1 MIERSLVLV
10 KPDAMERG
18 LSGEIIKRIEEEG
31 LTLIGIKMLHMDIAL
46 AERHYAPHKDKP
58 FFKSLTGY
66 ISSAPILAAVFEG
79 EGAIDLIRK
88 IMGAT
93 DPAKADDGTIRGD
106 LGVDIEH
113 NSIHGSDSVET
124 AKNEINLF
132 FTKDE
137 LFAC

>member
-31 LTLIGIKMLHMDIAL
+31 LTLIGIKMLHMDMAL

-58 FFKSLTGY
+58 FFKSLTSY
-66 ISSAPILAAVFEG
+66 ISSAPIVAAVFEG

-93 DPAKADDGTIRGD
+93 DPAKAADGTIRGD

-132 FTKDE
+132 FKKEE
-137 LFAC
+137 LFSY

>member
-1 MIERSLVLV
+1 MIEKSLVLI

-31 LTLIGIKMLHMDIAL
+31 LTLIGIKMLHMDMAL
-46 AERHYAPHKDKP
+46 AEKHYAPHKEKP

-66 ISSAPILAAVFEG
+66 ISSAPIVAAVFEG

-88 IMGAT
+88 LMGAT
-93 DPAKADDGTIRGD
+93 DPAKAAEGTIRGD

-132 FTKDE
+132 FKKDE
-137 LFAC
+137 LFTS

>member
-1 MIERSLVLV
+1 MIEKSLVLI

-31 LTLIGIKMLHMDIAL
+31 LTLIGIKMLHMDMAL
-46 AERHYAPHKDKP
+46 AERHYAPHKEKP

-66 ISSAPILAAVFEG
+66 ISSAPIVAAVFEG

-88 IMGAT
+88 LMGAT
-93 DPAKADDGTIRGD
+93 DPAKAAEGTIRGD

-132 FTKDE
+132 FKKDE
-137 LFAC
+137 LFTC

>member
-1 MIERSLVLV
+1 MIEKSLVLI

-31 LTLIGIKMLHMDIAL
+31 LTLIGIKMLHMDMAL
-46 AERHYAPHKDKP
+46 AEKHYAPHKEKP

-66 ISSAPILAAVFEG
+66 ISSAPIVAAVFEG

-88 IMGAT
+88 LMGAT
-93 DPAKADDGTIRGD
+93 DPSKAAEGTIRGD

-132 FTKDE
+132 FKKDE
-137 LFAC
+137 LFTS

>member
-31 LTLIGIKMLHMDIAL
+31 LTLIGIKMLHMDMAL

-58 FFKSLTGY
+58 FFKSLTSY
-66 ISSAPILAAVFEG
+66 ISSAPIVAAVFEG

-93 DPAKADDGTIRGD
+93 DPAKAADGTIRGD

-132 FTKDE
+132 FKKDE
-137 LFAC
+137 LFTC

>member
-31 LTLIGIKMLHMDIAL
+31 LTLIGVKMLHMDMAL

-58 FFKSLTGY
+58 FFKSLTSY
-66 ISSAPILAAVFEG
+66 ISSAPIVAAVFEG

-93 DPAKADDGTIRGD
+93 DPAKAADGTIRGD

-132 FTKDE
+132 FKKDE
-137 LFAC
+137 LFTY

>member
-31 LTLIGIKMLHMDIAL
+31 LTLIGIKMLHMDMAL
-46 AERHYAPHKDKP
+46 AERHYAPHKEKP

-66 ISSAPILAAVFEG
+66 ISSAPIVAAVFEG

-93 DPAKADDGTIRGD
+93 DPAKAADGTIRGD

-132 FTKDE
+132 FKKDE
-137 LFAC
+137 LFTC

>member
-18 LSGEIIKRIEEEG
+18 LSGEIIKRIEDEG
-31 LTLIGIKMLHMDIAL
+31 LTLVGIKMLHMDMAL

-58 FFKSLTGY
+58 FFKSLTSY
-66 ISSAPILAAVFEG
+66 ISSAPIVAAVFEG
-79 EGAIDLIRK
+79 EGAVDLIRK

-93 DPAKADDGTIRGD
+93 DPAKAAEGTIRGD

-113 NSIHGSDSVET
+113 NSIHGSDSTET

-132 FTKDE
+132 FNKDE
-137 LFAC
+137 LFTY

>member
-1 MIERSLVLV
+1 MVERSLVLV

-58 FFKSLTGY
+58 FFKSLTSY
-66 ISSAPILAAVFEG
+66 ISSAPIVAAVFEG

-93 DPAKADDGTIRGD
+93 DPAKAAAGTIRGD

-132 FTKDE
+132 FKKDE
-137 LFAC
+137 LFTY

>member
-1 MIERSLVLV
+1 MEKSLVLV

-18 LSGEIIKRIEEEG
+18 LSGEIIKRIEEAG
-31 LTLIGIKMLHMDIAL
+31 LTLIGIKMLHMDMAL

-66 ISSAPILAAVFEG
+66 ISSAPIVAAVFEG
-79 EGAIDLIRK
+79 EGAVDLIRK
-88 IMGAT
+88 LMGAT
-93 DPAKADDGTIRGD
+93 DPAKAAEGTIRGD

-113 NSIHGSDSVET
+113 NSIHGSDSTET

-132 FTKDE
+132 FKKAE
-137 LFAC
+137 LFTY

>member
-1 MIERSLVLV
+1 MIEKSLVLI

-31 LTLIGIKMLHMDIAL
+31 LTLIGIKMLHMDMAL
-46 AERHYAPHKDKP
+46 AERHYAPHKEKP

-66 ISSAPILAAVFEG
+66 ISSAPIVAAVFEG

-88 IMGAT
+88 LMGAT
-93 DPAKADDGTIRGD
+93 DPSKAAEGTIRGD

-132 FTKDE
+132 FKKDE
-137 LFAC
+137 LFTS

>member
-18 LSGEIIKRIEEEG
+18 LVGEIITRIEEEG
-31 LTLIGIKMLHMDIAL
+31 LTLIGIKMLHMDMAL
-46 AERHYAPHKDKP
+46 AERHYAPHKEKP
-58 FFKSLTGY
+58 FFKSLTAY
-66 ISSAPILAAVFEG
+66 ISSAPIVAAAFEG
-79 EGAIDLIRK
+79 EGAVDLIRK

-93 DPAKADDGTIRGD
+93 DPAKAAEGTIRGD
-106 LGVDIEH
+106 LGIDIEH

-132 FTKDE
+132 FKKDE
-137 LFAC
+137 IFTC

>member
-1 MIERSLVLV
+1 MIEKSLVLV

-18 LSGEIIKRIEEEG
+18 LSGEIIKRIEEAG
-31 LTLIGIKMLHMDIAL
+31 LTLIGIKMLHMDMAL

-66 ISSAPILAAVFEG
+66 ISSAPIVAAVFEG
-79 EGAIDLIRK
+79 EGAVDLIRK
-88 IMGAT
+88 LMGAT
-93 DPAKADDGTIRGD
+93 DPAKAAEGTIRGD

-113 NSIHGSDSVET
+113 NSIHGSDSTET

-132 FTKDE
+132 FKKAE
-137 LFAC
+137 LFTY

>member
-31 LTLIGIKMLHMDIAL
+31 LTLIGVKMLHMDMAL
-46 AERHYAPHKDKP
+46 AEKHYAPHKDKP
-58 FFKSLTGY
+58 FFKSLTSY
-66 ISSAPILAAVFEG
+66 ISSAPIVAAVFEG
-79 EGAIDLIRK
+79 EGAVDLIRK
-88 IMGAT
+88 LMGAT
-93 DPAKADDGTIRGD
+93 DPAKAAEGTIRGD
-106 LGVDIEH
+106 LGIDIEH

-132 FTKDE
+132 FKKEE
-137 LFAC
+137 LFPC